1 MKTNLTFKDLL
12 ELYGKMDRGEMPTES
27 TADALVEDFVTQAA
41 KMLPRTERRL
51 RGVRFEM
58 PQYRQPDYPHYTH
71 AFEQDFTT
79 IARAAI
85 LSGRQVEANKPPA
98 AWLFVAE
105 QSSAGVTAVW
115 SQKGKATLFIEEE
128 LAQALLRTDLPE
140 GFTPDD
146 LHWRRDA
153 FRFFLPKGLFRVR
166 VDRRGEVVS
175 PTCVTFARMDAGV
188 PYLPL
193 LPELLADRDA
203 SPQHGWALTR
213 LRAETFT
220 PDSDRVV
227 FSVQVRSDPRQVQCR
242 EYYSAHHLDGRSL
255 TELAA
260 DIGAHQEGA
269 AVWDASEK
277 DFMREVM
284 RFCYN
289 ALLYLGAV
297 PLEYEP
303 KVIRPAKEKKGR
315 LQKEV
320 LEARFLGQELYR
332 PSVKPSGQKTHEF
345 TGRKLEA
352 HWRAGSWRR
361 QPCGPG
367 WSQRKLIWVAP
378 YRTHGPEE
386 T

>member
-1 MKTNLTFKDLL
+1 
-12 ELYGKMDRGEMPTES
+12 MPTES

-51 RGVRFEM
+51 RGIRFEM

-79 IARAAI
+79 TARAAL
-85 LSGRQVEANKPPA
+85 LSGRQFEGDQPPVAWSSVAQQSCA
-98 AWLFVAE
+98 A
-105 QSSAGVTAVW
+105 VTAVW
-115 SQKGKATLFIEEE
+115 SQKSKATLFIEEE

-146 LHWRRDA
+146 IHWRREA
-153 FRFFLPKGLFRVR
+153 WRFFLPKGLFRVR

-175 PTCVTFARMDAGV
+175 PTCVTFARVDAGV
-188 PYLPL
+188 PYMPL
-193 LPELLADRDA
+193 LPELLADRGA

-213 LRAETFT
+213 GGETFT
-220 PDSDRVV
+220 PDSDRVM

-260 DIGAHQEGA
+260 DLGASPEGA
-269 AVWDASEK
+269 AVWDVSEK

-315 LQKEV
+315 MQKEV
-320 LEARFLGQELYR
+320 LQARFLGQELYR
-332 PSVKPSGQKTHEF
+332 PVVRPSDQKAHEP
-345 TGRKLEA
+345 TGRKLDA
-352 HWRAGSWRR
+352 HWRCGSWRR
-361 QPCGPG
+361 QACGPG